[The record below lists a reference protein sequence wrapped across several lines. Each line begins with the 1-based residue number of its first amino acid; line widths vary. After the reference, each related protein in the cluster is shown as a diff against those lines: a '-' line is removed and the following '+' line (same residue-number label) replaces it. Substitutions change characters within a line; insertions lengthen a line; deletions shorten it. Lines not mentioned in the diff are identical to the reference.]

1 MKILFQPI
9 FIAALLA
16 LAFFSPVSLAET
28 PRFFTELSDIPL
40 MPGLYELTDKAMV
53 FDKPE
58 GRIVESAA
66 VSETE
71 NAIQIRAFYNSALPQ
86 LGWVRQGDDSYIR
99 GDEVLRLGTD
109 SGPVLTVLKITVF
122 PR

>member
-1 MKILFQPI
+1 MKTLYPPI
-9 FIAALLA
+9 RMLAFLA
-16 LAFFSPVSLAET
+16 LALFSTVSLAET

-40 MPGLYELTDKAMV
+40 MPGLYELTDKTTV

-58 GRIVESAA
+58 GRIVESSA

-71 NAIQIRAFYNSALPQ
+71 NASKIRAFYNSALPQ
-86 LGWVRQGDDSYIR
+86 LGWVRQGEDTYIR
-99 GDEVLRLGTD
+99 GEEVLRLGTD